1 MSYLHPLFSI
11 LCSLFSVLSAGHLIH
26 MPSHIYVLLGMYDQ
40 AAACN
45 LEAIAA
51 DEKYVL
57 KEGIYNCY
65 TGYRIHNIHFVS
77 YAAMFAGQYEVAMEA
92 ALQIRKNLPDDLLSN
107 PFMAKYFE
115 AFLSIEWHV
124 LVRFGQWTEILSRP
138 VPAPEQEGFL
148 FPYTLA
154 MQHYARGIAHAVLAG
169 QEGQE
174 QSGANDK
181 DNDDNDNDKVK
192 DKSTLLAAEKELS
205 LLQTTA
211 LLVPADRVMHN
222 NTCHDLLA
230 VGEAM
235 LRGEIQYRGGDFSS
249 AFSHLRDAIRLSDAL
264 VYDEPWGWCVI
275 CVV

>member
-1 MSYLHPLFSI
+1 
-11 LCSLFSVLSAGHLIH
+11 

-57 KEGIYNCY
+57 KEGIHNCY

-92 ALQIRKNLPDDLLSN
+92 ALQIRKNLPDNLLSN

-124 LVRFGQWTEILSRP
+124 LVRFGRWTDILSRP
-138 VPAPEQEGFL
+138 VPVSADSPPEGFL

-154 MQHYARGIAHAVLAG
+154 MQHYARGIAHAVLTG
-169 QEGQE
+169 QVQQEGE
-174 QSGANDK
+174 GEGDGS
-181 DNDDNDNDKVK
+181 
-192 DKSTLLAAEKELS
+192 SLLAAERELA
-205 LLQTTA
+205 LLRSA
-211 LLVPADRVMHN
+211 SVLVPADRVMHN
-222 NTCHDLLA
+222 NTCQALLEVA
-230 VGEAM
+230 EAM
-235 LRGEIQYRGGDFSS
+235 LQGEIQYRGGGHAV
-249 AFSHLRDAIRLSDAL
+249 AFDHLREAIRLSDAL
-264 VYDEPWGWCVI
+264 VYDEPWGWYVQAVCVSV
-275 CVV
+275 CKCFLYGDVA